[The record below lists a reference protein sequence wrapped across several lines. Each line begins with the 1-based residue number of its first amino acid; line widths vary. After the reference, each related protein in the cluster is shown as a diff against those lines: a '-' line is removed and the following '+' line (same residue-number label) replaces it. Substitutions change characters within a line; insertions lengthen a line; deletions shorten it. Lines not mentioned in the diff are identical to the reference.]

1 VATHQA
7 DAALRQEILD
17 VEARRVAA
25 MVQRDL
31 ASLDSILADDLTY
44 THSGGMI
51 DDKASF
57 LALIDDTETSYL
69 GVDFYPGVEVI
80 PCGEGAVLVRGK
92 AQIRLER
99 ATGEK
104 PSYPV
109 WFVDVFAKR
118 DGQWRLIAWQATRA
132 PESSA

>member
-1 VATHQA
+1 VRTQQA

-17 VEARRVAA
+17 IESRRVKA

-31 ASLDSILADDLTY
+31 AALDGILADDLTY
-44 THSGGMI
+44 THSGGRI

-57 LALIDDTETSYL
+57 LALIEDTESSYL

-80 PCGEGAVLVRGK
+80 PCGDGAVLVRGK

-109 WFVDVFAKR
+109 WFVDVFSKR
-118 DGQWRLIAWQATRA
+118 DGRGQLVAWQATRA
-132 PESSA
+132 PEE

>member
-1 VATHQA
+1 VRTQQA

-17 VEARRVAA
+17 IESRRVKA

-31 ASLDSILADDLTY
+31 AALDGILADDLTY
-44 THSGGMI
+44 THSGGRI

-57 LALIDDTETSYL
+57 LALIEDTESSYL

-80 PCGEGAVLVRGK
+80 PCGDGAVLVRGK

-109 WFVDVFAKR
+109 WFVDVFSKR
-118 DGQWRLIAWQATRA
+118 DGRWQLVAWQATRA
-132 PESSA
+132 PEE